1 MKLNFFDRVVLTFI
15 ATFLGMIALHPL
27 IAPAAVSAQPETH
40 NLYIEPGT
48 TMLHSP
54 AKDRHVIGK
63 VIVDLNTGKIWGF
76 PTTTD
81 APYPIDAAK
90 TTPPVSSPIYLGR
103 YDFSAID
110 GGQ

>member
-1 MKLNFFDRVVLTFI
+1 MKLAFFDRMVLTLI
-15 ATFLGMIALHPL
+15 AIFLGMLALRPL
-27 IAPAAVSAQPETH
+27 IVPRTVSAQPEAH
-40 NLYIEPGT
+40 NVYIEPGT

-63 VIVDLNTGKIWGF
+63 VMVDLNTGKIWGL
-76 PTTTD
+76 PTISD
-81 APYPIDAAK
+81 APYPIDPAK
-90 TTPPVSSPIYLGR
+90 TTPPVSTPIYLGR